1 MKILN
6 LLPRL
11 VVLSC
16 IALLGFYCPVSL
28 ADKRPIIT
36 LSVGLPFFPREQS
49 VDPKE
54 PIDQE
59 IEGKSAYIIKIF
71 ANGHV
76 EYNGLYLMDVIGK
89 REYQMDKATLKAL
102 LKKIEKESALLIKK
116 EQERGF
122 PSLINIRY
130 TRTQPN
136 IGVRV
141 RLGQKEVTFVGE
153 DTGVLQMDIIKATKA
168 EQWGTENAAVHLN
181 RD

>member
-6 LLPRL
+6 LLQRL
-11 VVLSC
+11 VVVSC
-16 IALLGFYCPVSL
+16 VALLGFYCPISL

-36 LSVGLPFFPREQS
+36 LSVGSPFSPREQS

-54 PIDQE
+54 PIDPE

-76 EYNGLYLMDVIGK
+76 EYNGLYLMDVMGK

-122 PSLINIRY
+122 PSLMNIIL
-130 TRTQPN
+130 TRTRPN

-141 RLGQKEVTFVGE
+141 RLGQKEVTFVGG
-153 DTGVLQMDIIKATKA
+153 DTDILKVEIIGATKA
-168 EQWGTENAAVHLN
+168 YQWGTAKAAVYLN

>member
-6 LLPRL
+6 LLQRL
-11 VVLSC
+11 VVVSC
-16 IALLGFYCPVSL
+16 IALLGFYCPMSL

-36 LSVGLPFFPREQS
+36 LSVGSPFWA
-49 VDPKE
+49 
-54 PIDQE
+54 
-59 IEGKSAYIIKIF
+59 GMNGTASAYIIKVF

-76 EYNGLYLMDVIGK
+76 EYNGLNAMDVMGK

-102 LKKIEKESALLIKK
+102 LKKIEKESSFLIKK

-122 PSLINIRY
+122 PSLMNIRY
-130 TRTQPN
+130 TRISPN

-153 DTGVLQMDIIKATKA
+153 DTGVLQMEIIGATKA
-168 EQWGTENAAVHLN
+168 EQWGTENAAVYLN